1 MADEPYYRD
10 PDWLEARYWDDE
22 LTQQEIADECDL
34 NVRTIRKWMNRHD
47 IETRKPEGKYH
58 GLYGEERDEETRE
71 KISERLKGRTFS
83 EVTRERMSAAK
94 QGKAKP
100 ESVREKISEAL
111 AGRPKSLETRR
122 KMAAAR
128 GCEWHGDQ
136 PHAVR
141 YGAGWTAAREAA
153 LETQACCQHC
163 AHDGGEYDLDV
174 HHLIPVRHFI
184 DHDNLQARDAHF
196 QANLVVLCRPC
207 HVKAEHG
214 MIEEFAPLNDV
225 PPSELETFIK
235 DHRNPPNASLRR

>member
-1 MADEPYYRD
+1 MADEPSYRD
-10 PDWLEARYWDDE
+10 KEWLNSRYWDDE
-22 LTQQEIADECDL
+22 LTQQEIADECD
-34 NVRTIRKWMNRHD
+34 VHVKTIRKWMKRLD
-47 IETRKPEGKYH
+47 IDTRKPEGKYH
-58 GLYGEERDEETRE
+58 GLYGEERDDETRE

-94 QGKAKP
+94 QGEAKP

-136 PHAVR
+136 PHAIR
-141 YGAGWTAAREAA
+141 YGAGWTDARETA
-153 LETQACCQHC
+153 LDNQSCCQHC
-163 AHDGGEYDLDV
+163 AHDGSEYDLDV
-174 HHLIPVRHFI
+174 HHLIPIRQFI
-184 DHDNLQARDAHF
+184 NHDELEAKDAHF

-214 MIEEFAPLNDV
+214 LIEEFAPLEDV
-225 PPSELETFIK
+225 PLSELETFIK
-235 DHRNPPNASLRR
+235 DRRNPSNASPRR